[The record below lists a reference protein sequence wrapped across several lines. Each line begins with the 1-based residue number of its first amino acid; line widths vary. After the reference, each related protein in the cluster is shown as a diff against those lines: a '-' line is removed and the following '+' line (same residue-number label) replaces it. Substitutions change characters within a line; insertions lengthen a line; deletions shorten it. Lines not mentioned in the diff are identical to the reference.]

1 MLSLSGIL
9 NGFHNYFVSKYV
21 TPVPFGFYLIK
32 DPEKNKKIALL
43 ALPNH
48 EKDI

>member
-1 MLSLSGIL
+1 M
-9 NGFHNYFVSKYV
+9 SKYV
-21 TPVPFGFYLIK
+21 TPIHFGFYLIK

-43 ALPNH
+43 ALPNN